1 MRAVVAGL
9 VMMALGTGVALR
21 AAEPAPDSLVTNMKA
36 LNAALTGVRTAVTG
50 GDFAGAEKQGVAIE
64 ALLKTNTAFWKGR
77 KAAAPLV
84 HAEAAGKAAGELTVA
99 AKAKNEAGVVAAQ
112 KALSSSCGA
121 CHTAH
126 RERTPDGKYA
136 IK

>member
-1 MRAVVAGL
+1 MRAVWVGL
-9 VMMALGTGVALR
+9 VVMAVGAGVALG
-21 AAEPAPDSLVTNMKA
+21 AAEPAPESLVANMKA
-36 LNAALTGVRTAVTG
+36 LNTAMMAVRTAVTG
-50 GDFAGAEKQGVAIE
+50 GDFAGAEKQSVALG

-77 KAAAPLV
+77 KAAAPLL

-99 AKAKNEAGVVAAQ
+99 AKAKNEAGVAAAQ
-112 KALSSSCGA
+112 KALTASCGA
-121 CHTAH
+121 CHAAH

>member
-1 MRAVVAGL
+1 MRAVWVGL
-9 VMMALGTGVALR
+9 VVMALGTGSALG
-21 AAEPAPDSLVTNMKA
+21 AAEPAPDGLVANMKA
-36 LNAALTGVRTAVTG
+36 LNTAMMGVRTAVTG
-50 GDFAGAEKQGVAIE
+50 GDFAGAEKQSVALE

-77 KAAAPLV
+77 KASAPLV

-99 AKAKNEAGVVAAQ
+99 AKAKNEAGVAAAQ
-112 KALSSSCGA
+112 KAINASCGA

>member
-1 MRAVVAGL
+1 MRAVWAGL
-9 VMMALGTGVALR
+9 VVMALGAGGALR
-21 AAEPAPDSLVTNMKA
+21 AAEPAPESLVTNMKA
-36 LNAALTGVRTAVTG
+36 LNTAMMGVRTAVTG
-50 GDFAGAEKQGVAIE
+50 GDFAGAGKQSAALE

-84 HAEAAGKAAGELTVA
+84 HAEAAGKAAGELTAA
-99 AKAKNEAGVVAAQ
+99 AKAKNEAGVAAAQ
-112 KALSSSCGA
+112 KALNSACGA

>member
-1 MRAVVAGL
+1 MRAVWVGL
-9 VMMALGTGVALR
+9 VVLALGTGVALH

-36 LNAALTGVRTAVTG
+36 LNTAMMAVRTAVTG
-50 GDFAGAEKQGVAIE
+50 GDFAGAEKQGVALE
-64 ALLKTNTAFWKGR
+64 ALLKTNAAFWKGR

-99 AKAKNEAGVVAAQ
+99 AKAKNEAGVAAAQ
-112 KALSSSCGA
+112 KALNASCGA

>member
-1 MRAVVAGL
+1 MRAVWTGL
-9 VMMALGTGVALR
+9 MVMALGAGVALY
-21 AAEPAPDSLVTNMKA
+21 AAEPAPDSLVANMKA
-36 LNAALTGVRTAVTG
+36 LNTALTAVRTAVTG
-50 GDFAGAEKQGVAIE
+50 GDFAGVEKQGVALE

-84 HAEAAGKAAGELTVA
+84 HAEAAGKAAGELTAA
-99 AKAKNEAGVVAAQ
+99 AKAKNEAGVAAAQ
-112 KALSSSCGA
+112 KALSASCGA